1 MNTSEL
7 IQHVA
12 KASKLSQ
19 KDSERAVKSAFD
31 GITQALKKG
40 AAARF
45 VGFGTFMV
53 SQRNARTGRNP
64 RTGTAIKISASR
76 TAKFRAGKELKN
88 AVK

>member
-1 MNTSEL
+1 MNTLEL

-12 KASKLSQ
+12 TASKLS
-19 KDSERAVKSAFD
+19 KTDSERAVKSVFD

-40 AAARF
+40 ASARF

-53 SQRNARTGRNP
+53 SQRNARVGRNP
-64 RTGTAIKISASR
+64 RTGTPIKISASR
-76 TAKFRAGKELKN
+76 AAKFRAGKELKD